1 MCFFFMELKTNP
13 DGLVSPW
20 MNFRHGVGVQIVHR
34 NLNMWIFFPM
44 FHVSRFRSKFL
55 HYFHHEQEHQRVQ
68 DCHRFFC
75 DPLEKFQIE
84 FLRLRMEI
92 ICVSIRMK
100 SNPIFQRRQLRL
112 LVLFLAV
119 AWIQHA
125 GSIFKFSRKRKW
137 LCQKMQINSRTIFTR
152 RIFVLNEW
160 NPKFELY
167 RQSKRR
173 KSTHKWSI
181 CHIVGSSFEWFFL
194 FRSIW
199 RFLFWLRF

>member
-1 MCFFFMELKTNP
+1 
-13 DGLVSPW
+13 
-20 MNFRHGVGVQIVHR
+20 MNFRHGVGVQTIHR
-34 NLNMWIFFPM
+34 NLNMWTFFPM

-55 HYFHHEQEHQRVQ
+55 HYFHHEQGHQHVQ

-75 DPLEKFQIE
+75 DPLVKFQIA
-84 FLRLRMEI
+84 FLRSWMEI
-92 ICVSIRMK
+92 ICFSTRMK

-125 GSIFKFSRKRKW
+125 GSIFIFSRKPKRS
-137 LCQKMQINSRTIFTR
+137 CRKMQINSRTIFNR

-167 RQSKRR
+167 RQSKCR
-173 KSTHKWSI
+173 KSMHKWST
-181 CHIVGSSFEWFFL
+181 CHIVEQSFEWFFI
-194 FRSIW
+194 FRLIW
-199 RFLFWLRF
+199 RFLFLLHF